1 MKEIESILA
10 PITGY
15 MKSLYRNPQEGWYEM
30 EIAIPKNW
38 VFDEN
43 EEISIEVLSENDL
56 GKLLKISPKNQNVVA
71 DDLVLFVEII
81 INTNQRIAEKELE
94 FKQQME
100 DMKSGLETKA
110 REFFKELDELKENSF
125 RKLNDNFV
133 NGLAATKKER
143 RKRTPKVPVV
153 SGDTSNRDMYG
164 SKLEDLPE

>member
-1 MKEIESILA
+1 MKDIEAILA

-15 MKSLYRNPQEGWYEM
+15 MKSLYRNPQQGWYEM
-30 EIAIPKNW
+30 EIGIPKNW

-43 EEISIEVLSENDL
+43 DEIAIETLSENEVGRML
-56 GKLLKISPKNQNVVA
+56 RISPKNQNVVA

-94 FKQQME
+94 FKRQME

-133 NGLAATKKER
+133 SGLAETKKTR
-143 RKRTPKVPVV
+143 RKRTPKVPTI
-153 SGDTSNRDMYG
+153 SGDTTNYG
-164 SKLEDLPE
+164 SKFEDLPE